1 MTANRVDSSP
11 DRTPRPLV
19 RIAGIDIYVHW
30 TFSVMLGWV
39 FLSHVWSKHG
49 LDMAIEGVAFVATI
63 FACVALHEL
72 GHALMARRFGVRT
85 RDITLYPIGGVA
97 RLERIPEKPSE
108 ELLVAIAGP
117 VVNFLIAGALWLSV
131 DALPDASQVSMVG
144 GRFLAKVMY
153 VNLSIGA
160 FNLLPA
166 FPMDG
171 GRVLRALL
179 AMRMDYVRATQIAA
193 TAGQIVAA
201 LLGLLG
207 LFGNW
212 FLLFIAL
219 FVFSAAQQEALL
231 VQTRA
236 VLRGVPVTDAMLRHF
251 STLQEAEP
259 LSRAVELLL
268 GSEQE
273 DFPVLRDGGVIGVL
287 TRKDLLRA
295 LAGNDR
301 DQPVAAVMTQTSA
314 VADASEMLDAAF
326 RRMQESGCTSLPVV
340 RQGALV
346 GMLTL
351 EHIGNWLMVRGA
363 LQQRDV
369 SGSKGIDDDG
379 YARAPRRTS
388 ARAQPS
394 GA

>member
-1 MTANRVDSSP
+1 MAPNHLDSRTNGSP
-11 DRTPRPLV
+11 RRLA

-30 TFSVMLGWV
+30 TFAVMLGWV
-39 FLSHVWSKHG
+39 FLSHVWAKHG
-49 LDMAIEGVAFVATI
+49 LGMAIEGVSFVATI

-72 GHALMARRFGVRT
+72 GHALTAQRFGVRT

-97 RLERIPEKPSE
+97 RLERIPEKPSQ

-117 VVNFLIAGALWLSV
+117 MVNFAIAGALWFSV
-131 DALPDASQVSMVG
+131 DALPDASQLSIVG

-153 VNLSIGA
+153 VNLSIGL

-179 AMRMDYVRATQIAA
+179 ALRMDYVRATQIAA

-201 LLGLLG
+201 LLGLAG

-212 FLLFIAL
+212 FLIFIAL
-219 FVFSAAQQEALL
+219 FVFSAAQQEALI

-236 VLRGVPVTDAMLRHF
+236 VLRGVPVTDAMLTSF
-251 STLQEAEP
+251 QSLQASEP
-259 LSRAVELLL
+259 ISRAVELLL
-268 GSEQE
+268 ASEQE
-273 DFPVLRDGGVIGVL
+273 DFPILRDGTVVGVL

-295 LAGNDR
+295 LAGNER
-301 DQPVAAVMTQTSA
+301 DQPVGTVMTQTSA
-314 VADASEMLDAAF
+314 VAEATEMLDGAF
-326 RRMQESGCTSLPVV
+326 QRMQESGCTSLPVV
-340 RQGALV
+340 RQGSLV

-351 EHIGNWLMVRGA
+351 EHLGKWLMVRGA
-363 LQQRDV
+363 LQHRD
-369 SGSKGIDDDG
+369 
-379 YARAPRRTS
+379 PR
-388 ARAQPS
+388 PNS
-394 GA
+394 GAGLSVTGPSTQSFAG